1 MASSL
6 ELPPIEYHYGERT
19 YTSLQ
24 SIVSDPTQLLMSSS
38 VSGPSQA
45 PLGGDLGILS
55 AARYPQALMEPY
67 SGTEHIPRKRKV
79 DTKEQY
85 YGGLVLREG
94 FTTDANN
101 SSSGE
106 TDPVPASKKKRAGR
120 QPTTGDQDDQSDPKK
135 QRGRPRL
142 DTQDETAAD
151 RRRTQIRLAQRAYRH
166 RKETTIS
173 ALKTKVAALHD
184 TIDLMNKT
192 FLDLHDN
199 MVDAGILNSHYALG
213 RQLKT
218 ATEAFVAFSKIT
230 ATESDDEDEK
240 IAKITN
246 GEEEAN
252 RTDTATDVKES
263 AAQDVEKWSGRGG
276 QKKPSKPSSRTTKR
290 ANVRGTSF
298 DPSSADIE
306 ADVKTDPLASTKRNN
321 LTDEDDDG
329 FLAAISQTSFIDTS
343 NLHGLNELMQF
354 NTQVPDD
361 PSLVYP
367 ELSDALTIERPIKP
381 AYQPQ
386 GSYTYSFQET
396 TFARRLHRMCLE
408 RAFRNLTNPQIDPGY
423 IKRAFRFTFCFS
435 NRKRMLHRFQEMLK
449 RRAGESL
456 ENWNVPFFRIGG
468 AGTHFPRR
476 DEEGKPIYPP
486 NMLSPA
492 KAFGPQPWIEV
503 ETPRT
508 ETSTQEMLEN
518 IGFGGDWFDAH
529 DVEEYLKTKGIFLD
543 GQSSFVELDP
553 SVLLLIKSSTGTDN
567 GTGNGNSSLSDSS
580 SISRSPHELSIRTP
594 SPLLD
599 NLAEPFIARELGD
612 MYTNTSS
619 LFPPTNNTPNSS
631 RGTSK
636 NQTPNLDPI
645 FNVPAVPT
653 DNGTSP
659 FPINFFAPQLS
670 EPFTPGNLY
679 QDFLGRHTQGPV
691 TFDVDM
697 FLERMIEHSAC
708 LGRAP
713 GFRKTA
719 IDEALKLSVQE
730 SVF

>member
-1 MASSL
+1 MATSM
-6 ELPPIEYHYGERT
+6 ELPPVEYHYGERT

-24 SIVSDPTQLLMSSS
+24 SIVSDPTHLLMSSS
-38 VSGPSQA
+38 VSGTTQA
-45 PLGGDLGILS
+45 PLGGDLNILS

-67 SGTEHIPRKRKV
+67 RGTEHTSRKRKV
-79 DTKEQY
+79 VDEDQY
-85 YGGLVLREG
+85 YGGIVLRG
-94 FTTDANN
+94 ASASDANN

-106 TDPVPASKKKRAGR
+106 TDPILPSKKKRSGR
-120 QPTTGDQDDQSDPKK
+120 QPAGGDQDDQSDPKK

-173 ALKTKVAALHD
+173 ALKNKVAALHD
-184 TIDLMNKT
+184 TIDQMNKT

-213 RQLKT
+213 RQLKN

-230 ATESDDEDEK
+230 ANESDDEDEK

-246 GEEEAN
+246 GETEAD
-252 RTDTATDVKES
+252 RTETVAKVKRPTV
-263 AAQDVEKWSGRGG
+263 QDVEKWSGGGG
-276 QKKPSKPSSRTTKR
+276 QKRIPKPSSRTAKR
-290 ANVRGTSF
+290 VNVRGTSF
-298 DPSSADIE
+298 DPSSTDVE
-306 ADVKTDPLASTKRNN
+306 ADVKAKPLNSTKTN
-321 LTDEDDDG
+321 LTDDNDDDG

-354 NTQVPDD
+354 NAQIPEET
-361 PSLVYP
+361 SFNYP
-367 ELSDALTIERPIKP
+367 ELSDALSIERPIKP
-381 AYQPQ
+381 SYQAQ

-408 RAFRNLTNPQIDPGY
+408 RAFRNLTNPQIDPAY

-456 ENWNVPFFRIGG
+456 ENWSVPFFRIGG

-476 DEEGKPIYPP
+476 DEDGKPIYPP
-486 NMLSPA
+486 NMVSPA

-503 ETPRT
+503 ETPRL
-508 ETSTQEMLEN
+508 ETTTQEMLEN
-518 IGFGGDWFDAH
+518 IGFGGEWFDSH
-529 DVEEYLKTKGIFLD
+529 DVEEYLKTKGIYLD
-543 GQSSFVELDP
+543 GQSSFVEVDP
-553 SVLLLIKSSTGTDN
+553 SVLLLIKSSTG
-567 GTGNGNSSLSDSS
+567 NSNSNASLSDSS

-599 NLAEPFIARELGD
+599 NMADPFIARELGD
-612 MYTNTSS
+612 IYANNSS
-619 LFPPTNNTPNSS
+619 LFPPTHNNPPNPL
-631 RGTSK
+631 RNASK
-636 NQTPNLDPI
+636 KQPANNLDSV
-645 FNVPAVPT
+645 FNT
-653 DNGTSP
+653 DTNDTNNATSP
-659 FPINFFAPQLS
+659 FPTNFFAPQLS

-679 QDFLGRHTQGPV
+679 QDFLGRHAQGPV

-719 IDEALKLSVQE
+719 IDDALRLSVQE